1 MIGQAMGFRVLRSG
15 VCSLL
20 VDLGRPRHRHRGLP
34 LGGAADRRSY
44 LLGNALVGNAP
55 GVVALEFALAGP
67 ILEATGEHHA
77 VLAGAPFHALLNGK
91 PLAVGRTFQVRA
103 GDTLEIGSCEQGMRG
118 YLCVS
123 GGFESPA
130 VLDSR
135 SALEP
140 LPDGAELSCPA
151 STSRCRFVPELDW
164 LPTDLNRLR
173 ILPGTHFAGVDG
185 RLLRSSWS
193 VSPASD
199 RMGLRLRGPDILK
212 AQLDLIS
219 APVCPGTVQAT
230 AGGELIVLGV
240 DGQTIGGYPRLAHV
254 ISADLDKLAQLR
266 PGDPVGFELSDLA
279 LAEAACQ
286 RIRNETET
294 WVQRLLTAW
303 EDTGRRP
310 PSNRPASDRE

>member
-1 MIGQAMGFRVLRSG
+1 M
-15 VCSLL
+15 
-20 VDLGRPRHRHRGLP
+20 
-34 LGGAADRRSY
+34 
-44 LLGNALVGNAP
+44 
-55 GVVALEFALAGP
+55 EFALAGP

-77 VLAGAPFHALLNGK
+77 VLAGAPFRALLNGK

-118 YLCVS
+118 YLCVP

-140 LPDGAELSCPA
+140 LPDSAELLCPA
-151 STSRCRFVPELDW
+151 SMSRCRFVPELDW
-164 LPTDLNRLR
+164 LPPDLNRLR
-173 ILPGTHFAGVDG
+173 ILPGTHFALADG
-185 RLLRSSWS
+185 SLLRNSWM
-193 VSPASD
+193 VLPASD
-199 RMGLRLRGPDILK
+199 RMGLRLRGSDTLE
-212 AQLDLIS
+212 ARLDLTS

-240 DGQTIGGYPRLAHV
+240 DCQTIGGYPRLAHV

-266 PGDPVGFELSDLA
+266 PGDRISFELSDLA
-279 LAEAACQ
+279 LAEAARQ
-286 RIRNETET
+286 RVRSETET

-303 EDTGRRP
+303 EGTSGRP
-310 PSNRPASDRE
+310 PPNRPASVQE